1 MTAPVREGPALSE
14 FELPIELCVGAKLKK
29 IIKLNQVFNAASG
42 GGGGIRTRDTVSRI
56 HTFQACA
63 FSRSATPPSPAHKER
78 GRGR

>member
-1 MTAPVREGPALSE
+1 MTARVREGPALSE
-14 FELPIELCVGAKLKK
+14 FELPIELCVRAKLKK
-29 IIKLNQVFNAASG
+29 IIQLNQIFNTDSG

-63 FSRSATPPSPAHKER
+63 FSHSATPPSRAHKER